1 MQNPFNIFQT
11 TFITLNLATKH
22 SATIE
27 LGNRVL
33 KTSLRNL
40 VLSKSSK
47 KHMRTLPKLSAQS
60 KIINYAFLDCKSKEM

>member
-40 VLSKSSK
+40 
-47 KHMRTLPKLSAQS
+47 
-60 KIINYAFLDCKSKEM
+60 